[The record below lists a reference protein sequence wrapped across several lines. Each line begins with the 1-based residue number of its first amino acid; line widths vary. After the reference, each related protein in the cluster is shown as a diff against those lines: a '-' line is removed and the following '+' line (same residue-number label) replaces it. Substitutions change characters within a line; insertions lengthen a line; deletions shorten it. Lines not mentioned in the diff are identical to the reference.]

1 MKPVSKEVLKT
12 AASKLMF
19 EMDDNQYDQFIK
31 ELNIFLKQVDL
42 IGDIPHIDEVTPMT
56 FPFEVTNSYLREDEV
71 EEPLSQEEA
80 LNNAS
85 DVKDGQIRLPK
96 VV

>member
-19 EMDDNQYDQFIK
+19 EMDDNQYDQLIK

-42 IGDIPHIDEVTPMT
+42 IGDIPHIDDATPMT

-80 LNNAS
+80 LKNAS

>member
-12 AASKLMF
+12 AASKMMF
-19 EMDDNQYDQFIK
+19 EMDDNQYDQLIK

-71 EEPLSQEEA
+71 EESLSQEEA
-80 LNNAS
+80 LKNAS

>member
-12 AASKLMF
+12 ATSKMMF
-19 EMDDNQYDQFIK
+19 EMDDNQYDQLIK
-31 ELNIFLKQVDL
+31 ELNIFLEQVDL

-80 LNNAS
+80 LKNAS

>member
-12 AASKLMF
+12 AASKMMF
-19 EMDDNQYDQFIK
+19 EMDDNQYDQLIK
-31 ELNIFLKQVDL
+31 EMNIFLKQVDL

-80 LNNAS
+80 LKNAS

>member
-19 EMDDNQYDQFIK
+19 EMDDNQYDQLIK
-31 ELNIFLKQVDL
+31 EMNIFLKQVDL

-80 LNNAS
+80 LKNAS

>member
-1 MKPVSKEVLKT
+1 MKPVSKEILKT
-12 AASKLMF
+12 AASKMMF
-19 EMDDNQYDQFIK
+19 EMDDNQYDQLIK

-80 LNNAS
+80 LKNAS